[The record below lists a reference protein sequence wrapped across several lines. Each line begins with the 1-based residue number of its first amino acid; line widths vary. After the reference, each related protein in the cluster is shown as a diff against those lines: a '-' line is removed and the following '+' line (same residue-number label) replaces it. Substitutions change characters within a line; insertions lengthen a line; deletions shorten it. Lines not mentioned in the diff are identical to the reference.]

1 MLQQLQNFHYSF
13 KIYFTR
19 TQDLKYNQKTKKKLK
34 NKSKFVIWSE
44 KSTTS
49 ERWHL
54 VDACFFRYGLIQ
66 FWGPIK
72 NAHVHWDQV
81 FS

>member
-13 KIYFTR
+13 KFYFTR

-34 NKSKFVIWSE
+34 SKSKFVIWSE

-49 ERWHL
+49 ERSHL
-54 VDACFFRYGLIQ
+54 VDACFFGTDL
-66 FWGPIK
+66 FNFGAP
-72 NAHVHWDQV
+72 
-81 FS
+81 